1 MNIYLRLGKTLC
13 KNVVRS
19 SDVQD
24 GLQIECD
31 SLKPNFEDMFLSGCF
46 SVPGEEH
53 RKVLLSYGSNQK
65 KTAKQ
70 ETSYLVHPRRLAQL
84 LSHCTDVETQV

>member
-1 MNIYLRLGKTLC
+1 MNIYLRLGKSLC
-13 KNVVRS
+13 KTVVWS

-46 SVPGEEH
+46 NVPG
-53 RKVLLSYGSNQK
+53 KGLSYRSHQR
-65 KTAKQ
+65 KTAQQ